1 LSRKRKEEFM
11 DKQLR
16 IEKLKEI
23 SQSTPYTS
31 GIRIPYK
38 TETLNLN
45 AYEIPIEYLLYN
57 KHNGRIASL
66 VKSHEKQTDHIL
78 DPEIEEDSKIIEQ
91 FLWESKLDRNKQTM
105 RDLIKN
111 KQRVFGIV
119 TFEGK
124 IIDGNRRAMLLSKIN
139 SQGNDNK
146 QQTANI
152 DFAKYFI
159 AVILPAN
166 VKDDK
171 EISKL
176 ETIYQMG
183 EDKKLDYNPIEKYLK
198 CSDLTEIF
206 DYSEAEIAE
215 MMSESKPT
223 IKEWL
228 EIKDLMDDY
237 LGHYG
242 YDEIYTRL
250 TKREGQ
256 FVNLNGYL
264 KKYSNKSKDKNV
276 QWMYKDKDVAA
287 FKAISFDY
295 IRAQYEG
302 KQFRSIGQTSKAGS
316 IFQHKDIWD
325 EFSENHETKIDSI
338 SDEEPTVEEVRKDNP
353 GGDLSK
359 LLESRDQ
366 DWINKAEGHLEG
378 NLNIGESRLQNK
390 KEANKP
396 LQLVNR
402 AFDTLNSINTE
413 IDSFI
418 DEEID
423 KILGKMI
430 LVINKYRSKI
440 KKNSRN

>member
-1 LSRKRKEEFM
+1 M

-23 SQSTPYTS
+23 SQSTAYTS

-45 AYEIPIEYLLYN
+45 AFEIPIEYIIYN
-57 KHNGRIASL
+57 KYNGRIASL
-66 VKSHEKQTDHIL
+66 VKSYEKQSDHTL
-78 DPEIEEDSKIIEQ
+78 DAEIEKDAKIIEQ
-91 FLWESKLDRNKQTM
+91 FLWESKVDRNKHTM
-105 RDLIKN
+105 NDLIKN
-111 KQRVFGIV
+111 KQREFGIV

-124 IIDGNRRAMLLSKIN
+124 IIDGNRRAMLLNRIN
-139 SQGNDNK
+139 SQGKDKK
-146 QQTANI
+146 QQTENL

-159 AVILPAN
+159 AVILPDN

-198 CSDLTEIF
+198 CFDLKDIF
-206 DYSEAEIAE
+206 GYSEAEIAE

-223 IKEWL
+223 ITEWL

-237 LGHYG
+237 LEFYG

-250 TKREGQ
+250 EKREGQ

-264 KKYSNKSKDKNV
+264 KKYINKSKDKNV
-276 QWMYKDKDVAA
+276 LWMYKDKDVAA

-325 EFSENHETKIDSI
+325 EFLENHEKKVDSI
-338 SDEEPTVEEVRKDNP
+338 SNEESSVEDIRKANP

-366 DWINKAEGHLEG
+366 DWIKEVRGHLEG
-378 NLNIGESRLQNK
+378 NLKIGEYRIQNK
-390 KEANKP
+390 KDENKP
-396 LQLVNR
+396 LQLVKK
-402 AFDTLNSINTE
+402 AFDSLSSINT
-413 IDSFI
+413 DVGSFI

-423 KILGKMI
+423 KVLGKMI
-430 LVINKYRSKI
+430 LLINKYRSMI
-440 KKNSRN
+440 KKNSKQ